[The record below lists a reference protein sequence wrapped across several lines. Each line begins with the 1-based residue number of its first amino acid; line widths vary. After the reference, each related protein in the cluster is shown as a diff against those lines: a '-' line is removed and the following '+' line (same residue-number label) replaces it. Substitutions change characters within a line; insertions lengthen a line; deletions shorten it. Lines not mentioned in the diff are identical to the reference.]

1 MIDKAKCFTEAMRQ
15 LALEYN
21 AKPEDFTANQVT
33 VTTPAKPDG
42 VRLYSHEM
50 PFFQMAST
58 GNGVVITANEVLHP
72 FLKEFTGDT
81 ERFKHPYWLFELPHL
96 LCIERELNK
105 YDYTLSSTFHMFLP
119 GKPHKA
125 RVLPCAFTLKWF
137 DNTSVKTLY
146 PNTDFPNA
154 LSEKENP
161 DRPDVLALAAYDGDE
176 IAALA
181 GASADTDALWQVGI
195 DVKERYRGHG
205 LGTTLVSLLCDRIE
219 ALGKTPFYGTVLAN
233 LHSQNIALNT
243 GFYPAWVEI
252 SSFKKEETKG

>member
-1 MIDKAKCFTEAMRQ
+1 MCIRDR
-15 LALEYN
+15 
-21 AKPEDFTANQVT
+21 
-33 VTTPAKPDG
+33 
-42 VRLYSHEM
+42 
-50 PFFQMAST
+50 
-58 GNGVVITANEVLHP
+58 
-72 FLKEFTGDT
+72 
-81 ERFKHPYWLFELPHL
+81 FELPHL

-125 RVLPCAFTLKWF
+125 RMMPCAFTLKWF
-137 DNTSVKTLY
+137 DKTSVKTLY
-146 PNTDFPNA
+146 PNTDFQNA

-252 SSFKKEETKG
+252 SSFKREETKG

>member
-21 AKPEDFTANQVT
+21 AKLEDFTANQVT

-42 VRLYSHEM
+42 VRLYSHE
-50 PFFQMAST
+50 
-58 GNGVVITANEVLHP
+58 
-72 FLKEFTGDT
+72 LKEFTGNT

-119 GKPHKA
+119 GKPHKV
-125 RVLPCAFTLKWF
+125 RVMPCAFTLKWF
-137 DNTSVKTLY
+137 DRTSVKTLY

>member
-1 MIDKAKCFTEAMRQ
+1 M
-15 LALEYN
+15 
-21 AKPEDFTANQVT
+21 
-33 VTTPAKPDG
+33 
-42 VRLYSHEM
+42 
-50 PFFQMAST
+50 
-58 GNGVVITANEVLHP
+58 
-72 FLKEFTGDT
+72 
-81 ERFKHPYWLFELPHL
+81 

-105 YDYTLSSTFHMFLP
+105 YDYTLSQTFHMFLP
-119 GKPHKA
+119 GKLHKM
-125 RVLPCAFTLKWF
+125 RVMPNNFTQKWF
-137 DNTSVKTLY
+137 DKMSVKMLY

-154 LSEKENP
+154 LSEDENP
-161 DRPDVLALAAYDGDE
+161 DRPDVIALAAYDGGE

-181 GASADTDALWQVGI
+181 GASADTDTLWQVGI

-252 SSFKKEETKG
+252 SSFKREETKG

>member
-1 MIDKAKCFTEAMRQ
+1 MIDKAKCFTETMRQ

-42 VRLYSHEM
+42 VRLYSHEL

-58 GNGVVITANEVLHP
+58 GSGVVITANEVLHP

-119 GKPHKA
+119 GKPYKA
-125 RVLPCAFTLKWF
+125 RVMPGAFTLKWF
-137 DNTSVKTLY
+137 DKTSVKTLY
-146 PNTDFPNA
+146 PNTDF
-154 LSEKENP
+154 
-161 DRPDVLALAAYDGDE
+161 RM
-176 IAALA
+176 
-181 GASADTDALWQVGI
+181 
-195 DVKERYRGHG
+195 R
-205 LGTTLVSLLCDRIE
+205 
-219 ALGKTPFYGTVLAN
+219 
-233 LHSQNIALNT
+233 
-243 GFYPAWVEI
+243 
-252 SSFKKEETKG
+252 

>member
-1 MIDKAKCFTEAMRQ
+1 MIDKAKCFTETMRQ

-42 VRLYSHEM
+42 VRLYSHEL

-58 GNGVVITANEVLHP
+58 GSGVVITANEVLHP

-125 RVLPCAFTLKWF
+125 RMMPCAFTLKWF
-137 DNTSVKTLY
+137 DKTSVKTLY
-146 PNTDFPNA
+146 PNTDFQNA

-161 DRPDVLALAAYDGDE
+161 DRPDVLALAAYDGD
-176 IAALA
+176 
-181 GASADTDALWQVGI
+181 
-195 DVKERYRGHG
+195 GHG

-252 SSFKKEETKG
+252 SSFKREETKG

>member
-1 MIDKAKCFTEAMRQ
+1 MIDKAKCFMEAMRQ

-21 AKPEDFTANQVT
+21 AKPKDFTANQVT

-42 VRLYSHEM
+42 VRLYSHAL

-58 GNGVVITANEVLHP
+58 GSGVVITANEVLHP

-81 ERFKHPYWLFELPHL
+81 ERFKHPYWLFELSHL

-119 GKPHKA
+119 GKPRKT
-125 RVLPCAFTLKWF
+125 RVMPCTFTLKWF
-137 DNTSVKTLY
+137 DKTSVKTLY

-154 LSEKENP
+154 LSKKENP

-181 GASADTDALWQVGI
+181 LGVDGIKRQRGLAGAGKSRQHDQSITRQLYI
-195 DVKERYRGHG
+195 D
-205 LGTTLVSLLCDRIE
+205 I
-219 ALGKTPFYGTVLAN
+219 F
-233 LHSQNIALNT
+233 
-243 GFYPAWVEI
+243 
-252 SSFKKEETKG
+252 

>member
-1 MIDKAKCFTEAMRQ
+1 MK
-15 LALEYN
+15 
-21 AKPEDFTANQVT
+21 
-33 VTTPAKPDG
+33 
-42 VRLYSHEM
+42 
-50 PFFQMAST
+50 
-58 GNGVVITANEVLHP
+58 
-72 FLKEFTGDT
+72 
-81 ERFKHPYWLFELPHL
+81 
-96 LCIERELNK
+96 
-105 YDYTLSSTFHMFLP
+105 
-119 GKPHKA
+119 
-125 RVLPCAFTLKWF
+125 
-137 DNTSVKTLY
+137 
-146 PNTDFPNA
+146 
-154 LSEKENP
+154 KENP

-252 SSFKKEETKG
+252 SSFKREETKRVNRNEFKVHHRDRCKRTQLKKYQCKAAA

>member
-1 MIDKAKCFTEAMRQ
+1 MIDKVKCFTEVMRQ

-21 AKPEDFTANQVT
+21 AKPKDFTANRVT

-42 VRLYSHEM
+42 VRLYSHAL

-58 GNGVVITANEVLHP
+58 GSGVVITANEVLHP

-119 GKPHKA
+119 GKPRKT
-125 RVLPCAFTLKWF
+125 RIMPCAFTLEWF
-137 DNTSVKTLY
+137 DKTSVKTLY

-161 DRPDVLALAAYDGDE
+161 DRPDVIALAAYDGAE
-176 IAALA
+176 GLRCAL
-181 GASADTDALWQVGI
+181 
-195 DVKERYRGHG
+195 E
-205 LGTTLVSLLCDRIE
+205 E
-219 ALGKTPFYGTVLAN
+219 ALRQTRTHCGRLA
-233 LHSQNIALNT
+233 SM
-243 GFYPAWVEI
+243 
-252 SSFKKEETKG
+252 

>member
-1 MIDKAKCFTEAMRQ
+1 
-15 LALEYN
+15 
-21 AKPEDFTANQVT
+21 
-33 VTTPAKPDG
+33 
-42 VRLYSHEM
+42 
-50 PFFQMAST
+50 MAST
-58 GNGVVITANEVLHP
+58 GSGVVITANEVLH
-72 FLKEFTGDT
+72 
-81 ERFKHPYWLFELPHL
+81 HL

-119 GKPHKA
+119 GKPRKT
-125 RVLPCAFTLKWF
+125 RVMPCAFTLKWF
-137 DNTSVKTLY
+137 DKTSVKTLY

-161 DRPDVLALAAYDGDE
+161 DRPDVLAL
-176 IAALA
+176 AALA

>member
-21 AKPEDFTANQVT
+21 AKPENFTANQVT

-42 VRLYSHEM
+42 VRLYSHEL

-58 GNGVVITANEVLHP
+58 GSGVVITANEVLHP
-72 FLKEFTGDT
+72 FLKEFAGDT

-105 YDYTLSSTFHMFLP
+105 YDYMLSSTFHMFLP

-125 RVLPCAFTLKWF
+125 RVMPCAFTLKWF
-137 DNTSVKTLY
+137 DKTSVKTLY

-181 GASADTDALWQVGI
+181 GASADG
-195 DVKERYRGHG
+195 R
-205 LGTTLVSLLCDRIE
+205 
-219 ALGKTPFYGTVLAN
+219 TVAGR
-233 LHSQNIALNT
+233 HRRKRTVPRTWTRHNT
-243 GFYPAWVEI
+243 CKSAV
-252 SSFKKEETKG
+252 

>member
-105 YDYTLSSTFHMFLP
+105 
-119 GKPHKA
+119 A
-125 RVLPCAFTLKWF
+125 RVMPCAFTLKWF
-137 DNTSVKTLY
+137 DKTSVKTLY

>member
-21 AKPEDFTANQVT
+21 AKSEDFTANQVT

-42 VRLYSHEM
+42 VRLYSHEL

-58 GNGVVITANEVLHP
+58 GSGVAITANEVLHP

-125 RVLPCAFTLKWF
+125 CVMPCAFTLKWF
-137 DNTSVKTLY
+137 DKTSVKTLY

-161 DRPDVLALAAYDGDE
+161 DRPDVVALAAYDGDE

-181 GASADTDALWQVGI
+181 GASADTDALW
-195 DVKERYRGHG
+195 
-205 LGTTLVSLLCDRIE
+205 
-219 ALGKTPFYGTVLAN
+219 
-233 LHSQNIALNT
+233 
-243 GFYPAWVEI
+243 
-252 SSFKKEETKG
+252 

>member
-1 MIDKAKCFTEAMRQ
+1 MIDKAKCFTETMRQ

-21 AKPEDFTANQVT
+21 AKPENFTANQVT

-42 VRLYSHEM
+42 VRLYSHEL

-58 GNGVVITANEVLHP
+58 GSGVVITANEVLHP

-119 GKPHKA
+119 GKPRKT
-125 RVLPCAFTLKWF
+125 RIMPCAFTLKWF
-137 DNTSVKTLY
+137 DKTSVKTLY

-154 LSEKENP
+154 LSEK
-161 DRPDVLALAAYDGDE
+161 
-176 IAALA
+176 
-181 GASADTDALWQVGI
+181 
-195 DVKERYRGHG
+195 
-205 LGTTLVSLLCDRIE
+205 
-219 ALGKTPFYGTVLAN
+219 KTPTARMFLRLRRMTATRSRRWRVLRQTRTHCGRSASTYKNGTADMDSAQHL
-233 LHSQNIALNT
+233 
-243 GFYPAWVEI
+243 
-252 SSFKKEETKG
+252 

>member
-1 MIDKAKCFTEAMRQ
+1 MACGSIRMRCHFS
-15 LALEYN
+15 
-21 AKPEDFTANQVT
+21 KWHRP
-33 VTTPAKPDG
+33 
-42 VRLYSHEM
+42 
-50 PFFQMAST
+50 

-125 RVLPCAFTLKWF
+125 RVMPCAFTLKWF
-137 DNTSVKTLY
+137 DKTSVKTLY

-219 ALGKTPFYGTVLAN
+219 ALAKRRFTAQCSPIFIRRTSPSTRVFTPRGWKYRASKRKKRKGKP
-233 LHSQNIALNT
+233 
-243 GFYPAWVEI
+243 
-252 SSFKKEETKG
+252 K

>member
-21 AKPEDFTANQVT
+21 AKPENFTANQVT

-42 VRLYSHEM
+42 VRLYSHEL

-58 GNGVVITANEVLHP
+58 GSGVVITANEVLHP
-72 FLKEFTGDT
+72 FLKEFAGDT

-105 YDYTLSSTFHMFLP
+105 YDYMLSSTFHMFLP
-119 GKPHKA
+119 GKPRKT
-125 RVLPCAFTLKWF
+125 RVMPCTFTLKWF
-137 DNTSVKTLY
+137 DKTTVKTLY

-181 GASADTDALWQVGI
+181 GASADG
-195 DVKERYRGHG
+195 R
-205 LGTTLVSLLCDRIE
+205 
-219 ALGKTPFYGTVLAN
+219 TVAGR
-233 LHSQNIALNT
+233 HRRKRTVPRTWTRHNT
-243 GFYPAWVEI
+243 CKSAV
-252 SSFKKEETKG
+252 

>member
-1 MIDKAKCFTEAMRQ
+1 MRQ

-21 AKPEDFTANQVT
+21 AKPEDFTANRAT

-42 VRLYSHEM
+42 VRLYSHEL

-58 GNGVVITANEVLHP
+58 GSGVVITANEVLHP

-119 GKPHKA
+119 GKPHKV
-125 RVLPCAFTLKWF
+125 RVMSDAFTLKWF
-137 DNTSVKTLY
+137 DKTSVKTLY
-146 PNTDFPNA
+146 PNTDF
-154 LSEKENP
+154 
-161 DRPDVLALAAYDGDE
+161 PDVLALAAYDGDE

-252 SSFKKEETKG
+252 SSFKREETKG

>member
-1 MIDKAKCFTEAMRQ
+1 MIDKAKCFTETMRQ

-42 VRLYSHEM
+42 VRLYSHEL

-58 GNGVVITANEVLHP
+58 GSGVVITANEVLHP

-125 RVLPCAFTLKWF
+125 RMMPCAFTLKWF
-137 DNTSVKTLY
+137 DKTSVKTLY
-146 PNTDFPNA
+146 PNTDF
-154 LSEKENP
+154 
-161 DRPDVLALAAYDGDE
+161 
-176 IAALA
+176 
-181 GASADTDALWQVGI
+181 
-195 DVKERYRGHG
+195 
-205 LGTTLVSLLCDRIE
+205 
-219 ALGKTPFYGTVLAN
+219 
-233 LHSQNIALNT
+233 
-243 GFYPAWVEI
+243 
-252 SSFKKEETKG
+252 